1 MEEKRREISE
11 ISSDLAAAR
20 LRFKECPKNIYQRD
34 QLSGNIENLRRGEQ
48 TGQMVYINSNY
59 FRQDI
64 EKQLNQIKKLQ
75 LQSDEQGP
83 DFLIFSLF

>member
-1 MEEKRREISE
+1 MS
-11 ISSDLAAAR
+11 
-20 LRFKECPKNIYQRD
+20 
-34 QLSGNIENLRRGEQ
+34 EQ